1 MVSAMHPRYTVLS
14 SGVAS
19 SAADALT
26 RLESKVNE
34 ALQEGATL
42 SGGVNVVYGLAGRV
56 FTRYGYEAFQ
66 AVLID
71 QQ

>member
-1 MVSAMHPRYTVLS
+1 MSATSSRYAVLS
-14 SGVAS
+14 SGVAP
-19 SAADALT
+19 SAADALM
-26 RLESKVNE
+26 RLERKVND